1 MKSFLELPS
10 TSTNTFFILS
20 LSYPISNVKKWKPSH
35 PARSGQNSPDP
46 RQHLL
51 FLRRPLTDPHQWQ
64 HVFCLICLSPSCM
77 SLNIIISPNNL
88 DEEGSSSTIK
98 MYLEPFWDSIFLSLV
113 PSNWLL
119 LPLICVKCKCVYRP
133 IQPQTRV
140 VTLTHK
146 NSYGQTGIR
155 PTLSGF
161 SFCLTL
167 LYSTCLVFLHSF
179 NTLSVWLA
187 VLAHDSTPCHLP
199 DAKPLPVKNTAQDSI
214 LHLLLCVS
222 VRASMCVSTISQM
235 VLFQISLWFPILHS
249 QQVTSH
255 R

>member
-1 MKSFLELPS
+1 MKSFLELHS

-20 LSYPISNVKKWKPSH
+20 LSYPITNVKKWRPSH
-35 PARSGQNSPDP
+35 PAQSGQNSPDT

-51 FLRRPLTDPHQWQ
+51 FLRRPLTNPHQWQ
-64 HVFCLICLSPSCM
+64 HIFCLICMSPSCM
-77 SLNIIISPNNL
+77 SLNIIISTNNL
-88 DEEGSSSTIK
+88 DEGSSSTIK
-98 MYLEPFWDSIFLSLV
+98 MCLEPFWDSIFVSLV

-119 LPLICVKCKCVYRP
+119 LPRICVKCKCVYRP
-133 IQPQTRV
+133 IQPQTRA

-146 NSYGQTGIR
+146 NSYGQTGIH

-167 LYSTCLVFLHSF
+167 LYSTCLLFLHSF

-187 VLAHDSTPCHLP
+187 VLAHDITLCCLP
-199 DAKPLPVKNTAQDSI
+199 DPKLLPVKNTAQDSI
-214 LHLLLCVS
+214 LHLQLCIS
-222 VRASMCVSTISQM
+222 GKASMCVSTISQM
-235 VLFQISLWFPILHS
+235 VLFQISLCFPLLHS